1 MTNEL
6 IQAIDPNKVDAIRI
20 VSERGGL
27 DQVVQFCRRIKRE
40 VPLAKEKLPLIVDL
54 YDHARGLVVEL
65 EGPRELKFG
74 DEVTISKP

>member
-1 MTNEL
+1 MMNGKLRRTHVVWSFDSSCLTNEL

-40 VPLAKEKLPLIVDL
+40 VPLAKEKLPLVDL
-54 YDHARGLVVEL
+54 WLN
-65 EGPRELKFG
+65 
-74 DEVTISKP
+74 SKVPAS